1 MSFLNN
7 YFIGPWYQ
15 LERRTRSYAKKY
27 GTIYV
32 ISGVI
37 FDEDNNG
44 KVDGG
49 EIEKAL
55 VNFVMQQ
62 G

>member
-1 MSFLNN
+1 MKQLFL
-7 YFIGPWYQ
+7 GPWYQ

-44 KVDGG
+44 KIDGDK
-49 EIEKAL
+49 IEKTS
-55 VNFVMQQ
+55 VDFVIQQ
-62 G
+62 E